1 MNAKEIAKRLMKM
14 QDQITRLLVEIG
26 AEEMDIQ
33 PLGTDADLKKILA
46 RMVEKRV
53 DIFTLN
59 LLTATDIKGALDN
72 AHIIC
77 PDLIQSLGLKPIKR
91 TVTAVQAGIFARS
104 MPQAKRYHAVKGKAN
119 IKVWALKGNSR
130 EIDMLTKARLY
141 EMYHI
146 EMDRFIEEH
155 SRKRREEMERASG
168 FEKEVQL
175 PSRMP
180 LDPPSFI

>member
-1 MNAKEIAKRLMKM
+1 MNTKELIKEITQMRDRCTK
-14 QDQITRLLVEIG
+14 ILLELGVKDTEIN
-26 AEEMDIQ
+26 
-33 PLGTDADLKKILA
+33 PLGTDVDLKKILA
-46 RMVEKRV
+46 KMIEKRV
-53 DIFTLN
+53 DIFRLD

-77 PDLIQSLGLKPIKR
+77 PGILQSLGLKITKR
-91 TVTAVQAGIFARS
+91 TVTAVQAGILARS

-130 EIDMLTKARLY
+130 ELDAWTKASLY

-146 EMDRFIEEH
+146 EMERFIEEH
-155 SRKRREEMERASG
+155 TRERREEMERASG
-168 FEKEVQL
+168 FEKKVQL